1 MHLPIQGKPSKI
13 KETLKLADKLRRILD
28 APWNLKIFLGQNFLL
43 EVVEKEKG
51 GASGAQKVIDPKK
64 KKRLLGI
71 LTAHEEITA
80 KRGGETYL
88 GKISSW
94 SEGSPPGMVLKPCK

>member
-13 KETLKLADKLRRILD
+13 KETLKLADKFRRVLD
-28 APWNLKIFLGQNFLL
+28 AHWVWKIFWDKNLL
-43 EVVEKEKG
+43 EVVEKERS
-51 GASGAQKVIDPKK
+51 GASGAQKVIDPK

-88 GKISSW
+88 GQNIRGK
-94 SEGSPPGMVLKPCK
+94 GPCKRPIM